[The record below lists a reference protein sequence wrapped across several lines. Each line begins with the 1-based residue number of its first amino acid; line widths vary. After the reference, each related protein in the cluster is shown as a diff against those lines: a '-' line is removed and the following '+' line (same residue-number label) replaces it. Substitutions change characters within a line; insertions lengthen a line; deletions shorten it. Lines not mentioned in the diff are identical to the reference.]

1 MWFWAWV
8 ILAVIFAIAESVNGG
23 LRVLPWSFGAA
34 AAAVLDA
41 LGVSMGWQWLT
52 FLLLS
57 SALLVAGQRLIVQRR
72 K

>member
-23 LRVLPWSFGAA
+23 LLVLPWSFGAA